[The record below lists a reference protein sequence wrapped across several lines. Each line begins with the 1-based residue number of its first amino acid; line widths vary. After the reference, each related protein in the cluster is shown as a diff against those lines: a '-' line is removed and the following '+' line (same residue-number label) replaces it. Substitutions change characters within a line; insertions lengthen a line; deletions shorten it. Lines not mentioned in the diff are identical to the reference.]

1 MIPNLAACVIIL
13 VLYIIIL
20 NFDSV
25 IGDLVVALSELLFI
39 NKILC
44 VTYVHTCWY
53 SVLCFCL
60 CYVLTTARIPH
71 SLMVKCHGIFQL
83 SGHGKRGVT
92 KRG

>member
-13 VLYIIIL
+13 VLYILIL

-44 VTYVHTCWY
+44 VTYVHT
-53 SVLCFCL
+53 
-60 CYVLTTARIPH
+60 
-71 SLMVKCHGIFQL
+71 
-83 SGHGKRGVT
+83 
-92 KRG
+92 